1 MAIGLGSFAGVCKRN
16 VQVRAAQ
23 SSQTSRS
30 HSQISAAE
38 ALQVFLKASGGV
50 HPRDKPDV
58 WLRGEVCTTGL
69 KMSMKYISRREILC
83 CRFWGGGEV
92 VRIKLP
98 ADVPLRRRA
107 LKAPSQIQAVANVRP
122 EQVSGGEVLQLYI
135 QASGGVDP
143 REQPEGAWVNTLCPC
158 CNGGRT
164 RETSFSML
172 YKYANRGRDDGGMIC
187 RCWRQNKCGQKWFI
201 TDEKLFANGV
211 ARTKP
216 TVARK
221 KPTESVPNLDLAG
234 NIELQPS
241 DREYL
246 LRDRK
251 IPEEVVDRN
260 GIYSKQIRAKC
271 TALVFPY
278 RVGDKIVAE
287 KCRNKR
293 PKAFWQSRGGCR
305 CLYGV
310 DDLRGEPVVVITEG
324 EIDKLSVE
332 AAGYRGCAS
341 LQNGCAGGISRNYG
355 AGEALDSAEK
365 IILAL
370 DGDNAGQAALQK
382 LASELGRHRCYSVN
396 WPDGC
401 KDANDVLC
409 KHGANKLRIL
419 LDEAERL
426 PPPCLKHSF
435 QDEEIVQYINDVVT
449 GAVDPTHRSGISTG
463 WSGLDGF
470 YRVVPGEVTV
480 ITGIPGSG
488 KTEWLLSMAANIAHR
503 EDWRILLFTFEA
515 NTDTL
520 AVQMSQ
526 KLKYMIP
533 ELSQQQETQP
543 GRMQEDMTAYMNWMD
558 DHFEFGVDSFENLS
572 VDQIVQKIDEAIAD
586 GGLQGVI
593 IDPYN
598 FIERPSGKN
607 DNEHHFV
614 GALMQRLRKV
624 ANEKMIHVWI
634 VAHPT
639 KSAQWNNVRPNM
651 YNIAGSSNWFN
662 KTDMGIIVDRRSF
675 ETDDGESVRSDQVEI
690 IVEKVRNRE
699 AGKLGKAL
707 LLFDRESRSYQDA
720 THLLPKD
727 EDEFDKA
734 RPRAPKV
741 PVSAA
746 RRAPVDFDDGE
757 ELDDIEAELE

>member
-1 MAIGLGSFAGVCKRN
+1 MELTNPCTQQRHALHGLHLPNGVWLESPPRDEPRGHCWIKPAMAIGLGSFAGVCKRN

-107 LKAPSQIQAVANVRP
+107 LKAPSQIQAVAKVRP

-251 IPEEVVDRN
+251 IPEEVVDR
-260 GIYSKQIRAKC
+260 SH
-271 TALVFPY
+271 
-278 RVGDKIVAE
+278 VGGFRKWFMV
-287 KCRNKR
+287 C
-293 PKAFWQSRGGCR
+293 FWKLPAVGADWSLTLFQRHCGCR

-341 LQNGCAGGISRNYG
+341 LQNGCAG
-355 AGEALDSAEK
+355 
-365 IILAL
+365 
-370 DGDNAGQAALQK
+370 
-382 LASELGRHRCYSVN
+382 
-396 WPDGC
+396 
-401 KDANDVLC
+401 
-409 KHGANKLRIL
+409 
-419 LDEAERL
+419 
-426 PPPCLKHSF
+426 
-435 QDEEIVQYINDVVT
+435 T
-449 GAVDPTHRSGISTG
+449 
-463 WSGLDGF
+463 
-470 YRVVPGEVTV
+470 
-480 ITGIPGSG
+480 
-488 KTEWLLSMAANIAHR
+488 
-503 EDWRILLFTFEA
+503 
-515 NTDTL
+515 
-520 AVQMSQ
+520 
-526 KLKYMIP
+526 
-533 ELSQQQETQP
+533 
-543 GRMQEDMTAYMNWMD
+543 
-558 DHFEFGVDSFENLS
+558 
-572 VDQIVQKIDEAIAD
+572 
-586 GGLQGVI
+586 
-593 IDPYN
+593 
-598 FIERPSGKN
+598 
-607 DNEHHFV
+607 
-614 GALMQRLRKV
+614 
-624 ANEKMIHVWI
+624 
-634 VAHPT
+634 
-639 KSAQWNNVRPNM
+639 
-651 YNIAGSSNWFN
+651 
-662 KTDMGIIVDRRSF
+662 
-675 ETDDGESVRSDQVEI
+675 
-690 IVEKVRNRE
+690 
-699 AGKLGKAL
+699 
-707 LLFDRESRSYQDA
+707 
-720 THLLPKD
+720 
-727 EDEFDKA
+727 
-734 RPRAPKV
+734 
-741 PVSAA
+741 
-746 RRAPVDFDDGE
+746 
-757 ELDDIEAELE
+757 